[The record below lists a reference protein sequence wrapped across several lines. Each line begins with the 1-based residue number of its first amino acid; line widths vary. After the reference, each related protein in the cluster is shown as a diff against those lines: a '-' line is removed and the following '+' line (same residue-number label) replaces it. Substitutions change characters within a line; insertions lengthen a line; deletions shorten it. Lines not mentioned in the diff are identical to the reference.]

1 MGSRQKQL
9 LGHVLVCN
17 WLMKDLPPWETNE
30 GAGAAGQ
37 EGEGV
42 RQGCDLRQSLMQ
54 GLMQSGF
61 APKPLHLT
69 KIGIK
74 VSQGSWA
81 KHQYYSL

>member
-1 MGSRQKQL
+1 MGSPQKQL
-9 LGHVLVCN
+9 LEHVLVCN
-17 WLMKDLPPWETNE
+17 WLMKDLPPWENE

-42 RQGCDLRQSLMQ
+42 KQGCDLRQSLMQ
-54 GLMQSGF
+54 SGF
-61 APKPLHLT
+61 APKPLRLT
-69 KIGIK
+69 KISIK